1 MKTTK
6 LVLGILTIVTSCFV
20 LFQSCASGAANALED
35 NGESSGTGGAF
46 VALLMLAGGVTMIA
60 SRRNTS
66 KGGSIAGI
74 IIFGIAAV
82 IGFAS
87 AGTIFKDLLVW
98 SVICMIL
105 AAVNL
110 LAVFRCQKTVTGKRK
125 KNKNKRGFIRSL
137 FFIFRFK
144 Y

>member
-6 LVLGILTIVTSCFV
+6 LVLGILTIVISCFV
-20 LFQSCASGAANALED
+20 LFQSCAAGTANALKD
-35 NGESSGTGGAF
+35 NGESSGSGGAF
-46 VALLMLAGGVTMIA
+46 VALLMLAGGITMIA

-66 KGGSIAGI
+66 KGGSVAAV

-82 IGFAS
+82 IGFAT

-98 SVICMIL
+98 AVICIIL

-110 LAVFRCQKTVTGKRK
+110 LAVFRCK
-125 KNKNKRGFIRSL
+125 KNSDGKEK
-137 FFIFRFK
+137 K
-144 Y
+144 E